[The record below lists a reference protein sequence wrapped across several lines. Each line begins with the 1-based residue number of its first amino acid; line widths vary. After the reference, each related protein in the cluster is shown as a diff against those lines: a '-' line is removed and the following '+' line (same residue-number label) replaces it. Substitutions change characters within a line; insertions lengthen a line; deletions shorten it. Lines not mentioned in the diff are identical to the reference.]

1 MAPVSAQQE
10 NHKVQVQF
18 CICIPCVL
26 RVCVCSVCVFILSV
40 FCLCVFS
47 TCVCIVCTLC
57 IVCALYNF
65 FHSHLLLQLLL
76 LRDVAGVAAFVT
88 GDQQTGEG
96 LGVLNSNNNNCCL
109 DSM

>member
-18 CICIPCVL
+18 CMCILCVL
-26 RVCVCSVCVFILSV
+26 RVCVFCLRVYTVCVCVFS
-40 FCLCVFS
+40 S
-47 TCVCIVCTLC
+47 CVCIVCTLC

-88 GDQQTGEG
+88 GDKQTGEG
-96 LGVLNSNNNNCCL
+96 LGVLNSNNNCCL